1 MKCVLLAAGTS
12 TRLRPLTTK
21 TPKCLLPVGGIPLL
35 ERTLANL
42 KAVGI
47 RDICCVTGFRARA
60 VRTFV
65 RRTFSSF
72 PVTFIDNPRFLT
84 TNNAVSLSLTQP
96 FVGND
101 PFLLLD
107 SDIIFGK
114 KLLKHLLTQK
124 RRPNRIAVRVRG
136 LHDEEEI
143 RVSINRWDHIRR
155 IGKTV
160 AMNETYGE
168 SVGIEVFAPPASAR
182 LFEILQ
188 RRIRTAAGRKEFYEA
203 SFQSLIDE
211 GHRIWA
217 VDISDFPCTEIDTA
231 EDLAFAEDVIVPR
244 IDRG

>member
-35 ERTLANL
+35 ERTFANL
-42 KAVGI
+42 KAAGI
-47 RDICCVTGFRARA
+47 RDICCVTGFRGRA

-65 RRTFSSF
+65 RRTFGSIH
-72 PVTFIDNPRFLT
+72 VTFIDNPRFLT
-84 TNNAVSLSLTQP
+84 TNNAVSLSLAQS

-107 SDIIFGK
+107 SDIVFGNA
-114 KLLKHLLTQK
+114 LLKHLLTQK
-124 RRPNRIAVRVRG
+124 RRPNRVAVRVRG
-136 LHDEEEI
+136 PHDEEEI

-160 AMNETYGE
+160 ALNETYGE
-168 SVGIEVFAPPASAR
+168 SVGIEVFAPPSSVR
-182 LFEILQ
+182 LFEVLQ
-188 RRIRTAAGRKEFYEA
+188 RRVRTSAGRKEFYEA

-217 VDISDFPCTEIDTA
+217 VDISDFPCAEIDTA
-231 EDLAFAEDVIVPR
+231 EDLAFAEEVIVPR
-244 IDRG
+244 IDHG